1 MSTRLT
7 TLLRV
12 LVPAVAV
19 AGTLMTGGCAS
30 PETEQAN
37 RSQQTIEI
45 GPQGAR
51 YPFVVFANHDLQA
64 SEARIEQAVVIL
76 HGVKR
81 NADTYFATGRKL
93 LKLAQLPN
101 QQTLLLAP
109 NFLTEADRRASN
121 DLPLWRKDNWMQG
134 EPSGFGLG
142 GISSFQALDDVVRYL
157 ADRQRFPAL
166 KRITLIGH
174 SAGAQLMQRYA
185 VLNPQDESLRQ
196 SGIDIRY
203 VISSPST
210 YVYFDANRPQSQ
222 GFAPVVS
229 IMCPSYN
236 RYRYGI
242 DAAPAY
248 LQVQH
253 LSAEQLFRRYA
264 GRDVTYLVG
273 SKDNDPANRIMD
285 KSCGAGMQGATRVER
300 QLNYLA
306 YERFLGQ
313 NWNIPVQHPQ
323 FQVPGIGHSA
333 NGLYTSPL
341 TAERLFPAR

>member
-1 MSTRLT
+1 MAS
-7 TLLRV
+7 
-12 LVPAVAV
+12 
-19 AGTLMTGGCAS
+19 GCAS
-30 PETEQAN
+30 SQTARPD
-37 RSQQTIEI
+37 RSQQSIQI
-45 GPQGAR
+45 GPQGAS
-51 YPFVVFANHDLQA
+51 YPFVVFANHDLRA
-64 SEARIEQAVVIL
+64 PDAGIEQAVVIL

-93 LKLAQLPN
+93 LKQAQLQNP
-101 QQTLLLAP
+101 QTLLIAP
-109 NFLTEADRRASN
+109 NFLTEADHRASN
-121 DLPLWRKDNWMQG
+121 ELPLWRKDNWMQG

-142 GISSFQALDDVVRYL
+142 GVTSFQALDDVVRYL
-157 ADRQRFPAL
+157 ADRERFPAL

-185 VLNPQDESLRQ
+185 VLNPLDESLRQ
-196 SGIDIRY
+196 SGIAIRY

-210 YVYFDANRPQSQ
+210 YVYFDANRPQAE
-222 GFAPVVS
+222 GFAPVVT
-229 IMCPSYN
+229 IMCPSFN

-248 LQVQH
+248 LQVQN

-273 SKDNDPANRIMD
+273 SKDNDPANRILD
-285 KSCGAGMQGATRVER
+285 KSCGARMQGASRVER
-300 QLNYLA
+300 QINYLA

-313 NWNIPVQHPQ
+313 TWNIAVHHPQ